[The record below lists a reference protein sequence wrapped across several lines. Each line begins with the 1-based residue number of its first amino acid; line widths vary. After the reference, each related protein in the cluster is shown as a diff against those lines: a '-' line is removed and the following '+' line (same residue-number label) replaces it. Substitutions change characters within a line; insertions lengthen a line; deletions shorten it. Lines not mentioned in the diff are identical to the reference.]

1 MSDLIVAPSV
11 EIING
16 NVRTTSLKV
25 AEHFG
30 KLHKN
35 VLRAIKNLDCSK
47 EFARLNFEQCSRI
60 NELANGK
67 QESYYVMSR
76 DGFTFLAM
84 GFTGKEA
91 AKWKEAYINAFNRM
105 EAELL
110 SKQTPN
116 ALKSLEPPT
125 IAPHQQHALQVI
137 VARKSGAV
145 GAIRAMLWSRFNNHF
160 RLGSYKQ
167 LPAEKFDEAVA
178 YLEGIQTAHDP
189 ARVPG
194 LDKVYSYPR
203 SLLEQPTFRGMNG
216 EAPAVLNLGMVT
228 HDDFRSP
235 LADLLREMAADGHTV
250 DGAMAEY
257 VTLRE
262 SLVHAGQAL
271 RHVMSAAW
279 DALGA
284 PCSPTGQLH

>member
-1 MSDLIVAPSV
+1 MSTSIIASYTDAISVSFNSEAWFNATSVA
-11 EIING
+11 N
-16 NVRTTSLKV
+16 
-25 AEHFG
+25 HFG
-30 KLHKN
+30 KRPNDWL
-35 VLRAIKNLDCSK
+35 NLDSTK
-47 EFARLNFEQCSRI
+47 EYIAELSAFFNYQESSLLKTKAGRHGGGTWFHPKLAVAFARWLDVRFAIWCDMQIEKILHS
-60 NELANGK
+60 
-67 QESYYVMSR
+67 
-76 DGFTFLAM
+76 
-84 GFTGKEA
+84 
-91 AKWKEAYINAFNRM
+91 
-105 EAELL
+105 
-110 SKQTPN
+110 QTPN
-116 ALKSLEPPT
+116 VLKSLEPPT

-203 SLLEQPTFRGMNG
+203 NLLEQPTFRGMNG